1 MSTNLGGS
9 FDYVFTLE
17 LLVDI
22 EAMKY
27 SNWMKNI
34 CGLNS
39 WSLNAKETCTWFYN
53 TKRNQFGKCFGKRGL
68 NERSF

>member
-9 FDYVFTLE
+9 IDYVFTLE

-34 CGLNS
+34 CGL
-39 WSLNAKETCTWFYN
+39 KQ
-53 TKRNQFGKCFGKRGL
+53 KKFG
-68 NERSF
+68 EVWM